1 MEKTNKPNLFLVGSP
16 KCGTTFLW
24 NKLKKHPKIFSPKF
38 PEKEINFFSYEN
50 LKNDSYYKFY
60 GVSKKDDYLNLFK
73 NSSDENYLMDSSVS
87 YFIDQEAPKKIFKF
101 NSESKIIIM
110 FRDPVQRAFSHHSM
124 DFRMGLA
131 SNSISKYLIDSQF
144 KKFYVQYVQ
153 NSMYYKY
160 SKNYIDAF
168 PKKQI
173 LIIDFNDKKNMC
185 EKISTFLSIDFDKD
199 FFDFSERI
207 NSNKVPKN
215 LISKYFQRNRQITTV
230 LKKYLPKKIINKFE
244 PYLYSNKINIER
256 TDEDKK
262 ILEGLLIKDWTSFKK
277 MIS

>member
-1 MEKTNKPNLFLVGSP
+1 MEKTNRPNLFLVGSP
-16 KCGTTFLW
+16 KCGTTYLW
-24 NKLKKHPKIFSPKF
+24 SKLKEHPKIFSPKF
-38 PEKEINFFSYEN
+38 PEKEINFFSYDN

-60 GVSKKDDYLNLFK
+60 GISKKNDYLDLFK
-73 NSSDENYLMDSSVS
+73 NSTNEKYLMDSSVS
-87 YFIDQEAPKKIFKF
+87 YFTDEEAPKKIFKF
-101 NSESKIIIM
+101 NSKSKIIIM
-110 FRDPVQRAFSHHSM
+110 FRDPVKRALSHHSM

-131 SNSISKYLIDSQF
+131 NNSLSKYLFDSQL
-144 KKFYVQYVQ
+144 KKFYVQYVH

-173 LIIDFNDKKNMC
+173 LIIDFNDKKSIP
-185 EKISTFLSIDFDKD
+185 EKISNFLSIDFDNH

-207 NSNKVPKN
+207 NSNKAPKN

-244 PYLYSNKINIER
+244 PYLYSNEIRIQYS
-256 TDEDKK
+256 DEEKK
-262 ILEGLLIKDWTSFKK
+262 ILEELLIKDWTSFQK

>member
-38 PEKEINFFSYEN
+38 PEKEINFFSYDN

-60 GVSKKDDYLNLFK
+60 GVGKKDDYLNLFK
-73 NSSDENYLMDSSVS
+73 NSTDENYLMDSSVS
-87 YFIDQEAPKKIFKF
+87 YFIDREAPKKIFKF
-101 NSESKIIIM
+101 NSKSKIIIM
-110 FRDPVQRAFSHHSM
+110 FRDPVKRAFSHHSM

-131 SNSISKYLIDSQF
+131 SNSISKYLLDSQF
-144 KKFYVQYVQ
+144 KKFHVQYVQ

-160 SKNYIDAF
+160 SKNYIETF

-173 LIIDFNDKKNMC
+173 LIVDFNDKKNMC

-207 NSNKVPKN
+207 NSNKIPKN

-244 PYLYSNKINIER
+244 PYLYSNKINIEY
-256 TDEDKK
+256 TDEDKN
-262 ILEGLLIKDWTSFKK
+262 ILEELLIKDWTSFKK
-277 MIS
+277 MTS

>member
-1 MEKTNKPNLFLVGSP
+1 
-16 KCGTTFLW
+16 
-24 NKLKKHPKIFSPKF
+24 
-38 PEKEINFFSYEN
+38 
-50 LKNDSYYKFY
+50 
-60 GVSKKDDYLNLFK
+60 
-73 NSSDENYLMDSSVS
+73 MDSSVS
-87 YFIDQEAPKKIFKF
+87 YFTDEEAPKKIFKF
-101 NSESKIIIM
+101 NSKSKIIIM
-110 FRDPVQRAFSHHSM
+110 FRDPVKRALSHHSM

-131 SNSISKYLIDSQF
+131 NNSLSKYLLDSKL
-144 KKFYVQYVQ
+144 KKFYVQYVH

-173 LIIDFNDKKNMC
+173 LIIDFNDKKNMSK
-185 EKISTFLSIDFDKD
+185 KISNFLSIDFDND

-207 NSNKVPKN
+207 NSKKAPKN

-244 PYLYSNKINIER
+244 PYLYSKEIRIEYS
-256 TDEDKK
+256 DEDKK
-262 ILEGLLIKDWTSFKK
+262 ILEELLIKDWTSFQK

>member
-1 MEKTNKPNLFLVGSP
+1 VEKTNKPNLFLVGSP

>member
-1 MEKTNKPNLFLVGSP
+1 MEKTNRPNLFLVGSP
-16 KCGTTFLW
+16 KCGTTYLW
-24 NKLKKHPKIFSPKF
+24 SKLKEHPKIFAPKF
-38 PEKEINFFSYEN
+38 PEKEINFFSYNN

-60 GVSKKDDYLNLFK
+60 GIGKKNDYLDLFK
-73 NSSDENYLMDSSVS
+73 NSTGEKYLMDSSVS
-87 YFIDQEAPKKIFKF
+87 YFTDEEAPKKIFKF
-101 NSESKIIIM
+101 NSKSKIIIM
-110 FRDPVQRAFSHHSM
+110 FRDPVKRALSHHSM

-131 SNSISKYLIDSQF
+131 NNSLSKYLLDSQL
-144 KKFYVQYVQ
+144 KEFYVQYVH

-173 LIIDFNDKKNMC
+173 LIIDFNDKKNIS
-185 EKISTFLSIDFDKD
+185 EKISNFLSIDFDND

-207 NSNKVPKN
+207 NSNRAPKN

-244 PYLYSNKINIER
+244 PYLYSKEIRIEHS
-256 TDEDKK
+256 DEEKK
-262 ILEGLLIKDWTSFKK
+262 ILEELLIKDWTSFKK